1 MASFRTS
8 LQVEL
13 IDPLAHKGQGLW
25 RLLQPLVFEDNY
37 GGVWTVPVDFESDF
51 ASVPRLPFVYAWA
64 GNTAHAPSVLHD
76 WAIRAGVTSR
86 EYADELF
93 RQAMESIDM
102 PAWRVGLMYR
112 AVSAE
117 TRNIAARLN
126 PWKCDDYPR

>member
-25 RLLQPLVFEDNY
+25 RLLHPLVFEDDY
-37 GGVWTVPVDFESDF
+37 GAVWTAPVDFESDF

-64 GNTAHAPSVLHD
+64 GNSAHGPSVIHD
-76 WAIRAGVTSR
+76 WAIRTKACSR

-93 RQAMESIDM
+93 RQAMESIGM
-102 PAWRVGLMYR
+102 PKWRIAIMYQ
-112 AVSAE
+112 AVCAE

-126 PWKCDDYPR
+126 PWAREDFLG